1 MTAMIDARALFE
13 IVGWLCIGL
22 LIVFYILPV
31 VIVLLNR
38 NKPERW
44 L

>member
-1 MTAMIDARALFE
+1 MTAHDLFTL
-13 IVGWLCIGL
+13 IGWICIGL

-38 NKPERW
+38 KNPERW